1 MSRKADYFKST
12 VYWSNLLRID
22 SHEANFSLFHAI
34 YLLGIEKQH
43 LPRRDLLSNKLGRRH
58 AEIQRH
64 HGDLNPV
71 QSDLHQAEQSSLQDN
86 LFK

>member
-1 MSRKADYFKST
+1 MSLEKKSI
-12 VYWSNLLRID
+12 SNQQLTDLIYLLD
-22 SHEANFSLFHAI
+22 SHEANFGLFHAI

-71 QSDLHQAEQSSLQDN
+71 QSDLHQAEHSSLQDN